1 MKKEKV
7 LEKEN
12 IFTNKKKT
20 FKIKTKTIKTK
31 TNFKLT
37 KKTKEISDQPPIEII
52 PPQIVFH
59 NVEPKKIYEIKFSI
73 RNKTLENIKVK
84 INQPKSNLFKVEYN
98 RISKIAPGLSI
109 IAKVIFRAQNKEELF
124 SNFKIF
130 TENYGVEVPIS
141 VFPPSAFLVFKP
153 FLDFGFVDVEK
164 KAKKYLKVKN
174 EGLKHGEVNF
184 IQNEGFE
191 FEIEPSSIS
200 LNPGES
206 QKVGVT
212 FFSNKTGLARQIIN
226 LKIEGHSIYKAI
238 EISANVVKNDHF
250 IFNEKG
256 EEKSSKEFKDT
267 LIGQKKKK
275 KIIIIN
281 NSPKQKKFQ
290 LNILRGS
297 HRVFP
302 EQTQLQTPFEKGR
315 ELTEQVLYADK
326 NKGIIEPYEKFE
338 LSFFFNSSITDYERV
353 MVKKIAISEKCI
365 NLDSKVYEYTAVFEF
380 ENQEKE
386 SYLQLSAFCYFPQ
399 IRFDKTSFDFDEIM
413 EKNVCS
419 KILKVKNYSDKL
431 GVKINCPREFFLH
444 CKPSKF
450 FIKPM
455 EEREV
460 EIIFKP
466 KNLGI
471 INKKLNFKINT
482 NFDVPVKI
490 FGFVHSK
497 NSNKKLQR
505 FYNSEKIEK
514 IKTKIFYIDR
524 TLKLKLPEIKS
535 LDFNKNKKSIK
546 LNPIQLKD
554 TKIKTKELSSKP
566 VNREQARI
574 INEKLDGKKLM
585 NIQVG
590 DVTLDFGK
598 IFVQSTSSKFFQIT
612 NNLTQPI
619 KARIDTK
626 KISELSNSYLK
637 PQIIPEEKRAHFK
650 LTIRSET
657 KKIIHEKISYI
668 INENH
673 VFNLL
678 VKAEVVPV
686 EIKIE
691 EKNLNFKFE
700 DDSLEMRVVKKLK
713 LINDGNS
720 DAKYRFKIP
729 AESAFEIALKEGLI
743 EKGKIKY
750 IEVVYNPKGIK
761 DKGEIIMEI
770 ENGLEKIIFCEGSS
784 NETLCKI
791 YNEHIDFGTI
801 AIGKKKLAYFE
812 LENLNNKYYSIFK
825 IDKKSLPHGVTIK
838 PEVGKIVPDDKQ
850 KFELQFTS
858 KKKIELKK
866 KEFSIFVRGS
876 KKINVFLSVK
886 TILPDIS
893 IEEPCFDFKQ
903 ITFGTKG
910 SLPFMIKNKSPINA
924 ELLLK
929 LTSPNP
935 HLQEKY
941 DCIDIIGNNDK
952 NNESIIFEKIADK
965 NENIENINSE
975 FNQICKNY
983 VFFLKANKSYNFLI
997 NFSPVK
1003 PNVYD
1008 FELPFFINGHDDTP
1022 LFIKK
1027 VSCIGSS
1034 PKFIMDPLLGVIEF
1048 QRKIIISSDSVVP
1061 EYKTLTISNPNF
1073 EEPLIWRFDKEVIE
1087 NQKLFSIIPI
1097 SGVIEPQCMISLNIG
1112 FQPLKPEKYE
1122 LSIPLYLENDDKP
1135 YTDIKLKGEGAFPKL
1150 LFDVQEVILETV
1162 PLNHK
1167 SSYVLNI
1174 FNDGYNNSN
1183 ISSSMIQEYSDI
1195 PIKLNFLNG
1204 STIGI
1209 NNPKL
1214 KVEISFISSEPIS
1227 FTTRIDFEDD
1237 QKRIFS
1243 IFVSGTCDNSI
1254 LTNYL
1259 FFLDNPKY
1267 EIGFVEK
1274 KGPQM
1279 ITVNDSLELQHSI
1292 SQSQM
1297 NSFQSTNFQKE
1308 KFKNFEKLTEMSNT
1322 IKSWFKEYGI
1332 ASIEKY
1338 PEEVINSNGSQ
1349 IYDLINFLIKN
1360 NLSKPNLSNTLKK
1373 NEKVKA
1379 IYDSY
1384 LKLLNFLKEHNA
1396 MLNTIRPHFLLSYKN
1411 LLIYF
1416 KNNSN
1421 KFVHKS
1427 YYKFSEKKYNYY
1439 SLKSWILLF
1448 NQIIKIFF
1456 VSRINLKS
1464 YKQSLSNISKFEA
1477 TNFDY
1482 SIEKNSLYSTSELLL
1497 FKWLEVLKKSTTG
1510 VKTRYF
1516 QFDNQL
1522 SDCLAFSSAIENYI
1536 LLDLK
1541 LVSQLKQN
1549 PITQEEFLFNYEKTK
1564 KIFHKYGIKDELS
1577 QKEFLYPNCLSFLLL
1592 TIHLF
1597 KTLPNFLPRGKI
1609 EFNCSLHESI
1619 TKEISFS
1626 NPANKTIIYAV
1637 RLFGHPNFKIDSED
1651 LKLEPK
1657 QNATFPINYYA
1668 NTSLPAE
1675 GKIIFQ
1681 NLKNGNSIAGAIC
1694 FNLKA
1699 KVDSRFSM
1707 RNLTIR
1713 NMNLYEMGTT
1723 EIEINNP
1730 FDKDVDFK
1738 IIVENVPYKEL
1749 KKQNKKKTKKNNN
1762 KTKNNKKKN
1771 KKSNDNKKDLKKKLI
1786 PSFFLRERRVWINK
1800 NSTSKI
1806 HLIYLPMTFETHK
1819 CNLIFL
1825 DPKVGEMQYEV
1836 VGVPKLP
1843 INQKPVFN
1851 EIKKLDEL
1859 KTLDLKI
1866 PQKNELFN
1874 IGAAKLLE
1882 KLKETNEKELV
1893 NYIKNLSKEN
1903 NSIYNVEVLPQGF
1916 FLHPS
1921 KLRFDENSQ
1930 KRVSG
1935 QNASTIAI
1943 NTLSLTP
1950 ITKTPV
1956 KDLEFKIIL
1965 KDEKKIDIKMFN
1977 LNLTILPK
1985 VVQATIEM
1993 HTTARVAIKQEIPI
2007 SNPTN
2012 VDCLVKP
2019 TFIGICNTNCFV
2031 DMNLNSF
2038 TVKKN
2043 SVFNYPVCYLNE
2055 WVGRAEAKLN
2065 LFNQYTNDNFEYIIK
2080 ADSEEPLSEN
2090 NVKFSTKAK
2099 KISEIVFEIKNPIF
2113 KSKKFKVECDIA
2125 NAEFQREVFLDFDK
2139 TCKFKINFTPK
2150 VGGQFMNA
2158 ITFKDEAGKY
2168 FWYLITLTIDPPE
2181 CADTFDI
2188 FTEIRKP
2195 IVCKIE
2201 VPNNTDKDLDFQV
2214 VFHGS
2219 GLNGEKIHYV
2229 ENNSSNK
2236 YDLIYYPF
2244 KIEKKKCKI
2253 GFLNEL
2259 EGEIWYDLNIQSVD
2273 SKPERLSI
2281 MSAEL
2286 GKTQQI
2292 SIFLKN
2298 PLIKKKVKVKCD
2310 LSKKSNFNVS
2320 ERKFILDPN
2329 QKREIIIYYKPTDL
2343 NKKETEV
2350 LNFYSKELGCWKY
2363 ILFGIG
2369 VPPTDFE
2376 TTTINSIIKKPTS
2389 KTISF
2394 KNPFDTEICVQIV
2407 LESEYK
2413 VFELLM
2419 HKTKN
2424 VMIQAR
2430 GTLQY
2435 AIKFLPSIIK
2445 TYKGKIYIKLN
2456 KKIFWVFPIKGITEA
2471 PYSNKD
2477 IILKTKS
2484 GKETEKHFSLKIEG
2498 LDNIDKKEAFTY
2510 KLQIKH
2516 KEQKNIEKWFKIKSI
2531 KDKID
2536 KNGDEISYVFSL
2548 LPYKPFKTHVEL
2560 LISRKSGGRWRV
2572 KILLEALEPDYFETF
2587 NIVSQ
2592 LNVKTNVQFKLYNND
2607 KKISSDFLAYFT
2619 QDSDTEFSVL
2629 PKKGVLQPVIKDG
2642 TDICVSYLP
2651 VEYGKLK
2658 VGKLI
2663 VENDSF
2669 MWKFLVKGA
2678 FKKYYPPNKKRRS
2691 RKVK

>member
-7 LEKEN
+7 LDKEN
-12 IFTNKKKT
+12 IYTNKKKT
-20 FKIKTKTIKTK
+20 FKIKTKTIKSK
-31 TNFKLT
+31 THLAKLS
-37 KKTKEISDQPPIEII
+37 KKSKKISNQHPIEII

-98 RISKIAPGLSI
+98 RISKIAPGLSLI
-109 IAKVIFRAQNKEELF
+109 VKVIFRAQNKEELF

-130 TENYGVEVPIS
+130 TENYGVDVPIS
-141 VFPPSAFLVFKP
+141 VFPPSAFLVFIP

-164 KAKKYLKVKN
+164 RVTKYLKIKN

-184 IQNEGFE
+184 IQNEGYE

-200 LNPGES
+200 LNSGES
-206 QKVGVT
+206 QKVAVT

-226 LKIEGHSIYKAI
+226 LKIDGHSIYKAV
-238 EISANVVKNDHF
+238 EISANVVKNNHF
-250 IFNEKG
+250 IFNEEG
-256 EEKSSKEFKDT
+256 EEISSIEFKDT
-267 LIGQKKKK
+267 LIGQKKQK
-275 KIIIIN
+275 KIIIVN
-281 NSPKQKKFQ
+281 NSPKEKRFN

-315 ELTEQVLYADK
+315 ELTEQVLYSDK
-326 NKGIIEPYEKFE
+326 NKGVIEPYGKFE

-353 MVKKIAISEKCI
+353 MVKKIAISENSL

-380 ENQEKE
+380 ENFEKE
-386 SYLQLSAFCYFPQ
+386 SNLQLSAFCYYPQ
-399 IRFDKTSFDFDEIM
+399 IRFDKSSFDFDE
-413 EKNVCS
+413 VLARSVSS
-419 KILKVKNYSDKL
+419 KILTLKNYSDKL

-444 CKPSKF
+444 CNPQKF

-455 EEREV
+455 EERQV

-471 INKKLNFKINT
+471 INKKLNFKVNKI
-482 NFDVPVKI
+482 FDVPVKI

-497 NSNKKLQR
+497 NSNKKLTR

-524 TLKLKLPEIKS
+524 TSKLKLPEIKNI
-535 LDFNKNKKSIK
+535 DFHKNKKTMKFNS
-546 LNPIQLKD
+546 IQLND
-554 TKIKTKELSSKP
+554 TKTKTKEFSSKP
-566 VNREQARI
+566 SNREQARI
-574 INEKLDGKKLM
+574 LNEKLDGKKLM
-585 NIQVG
+585 DIQV
-590 DVTLDFGK
+590 DEVTLDFGK
-598 IFVQSTSSKFFQIT
+598 IFVQSTSSKFFQIK
-612 NNLTQPI
+612 NNLNQPI

-626 KISELSNSYLK
+626 KIFELSNSYLK
-637 PQIIPEEKRAHFK
+637 GQIIPEEKTAHFRI
-650 LTIRSET
+650 TIRSET
-657 KKIIHEKISYI
+657 KKTIHEKISYI

-673 VFNLL
+673 VFNIL
-678 VKAEVVPV
+678 VKADIIPV

-729 AESAFEIALKEGLI
+729 TESPFEILIKEGII
-743 EKGKIKY
+743 EKGKVAY
-750 IEVVYNPKGIK
+750 IEVVYNPRGIK

-791 YNEHIDFGTI
+791 HNEHIDFGTI

-825 IDKKSLPHGVTIK
+825 IDKKSLPAGVIIK

-850 KFELQFTS
+850 KFELQFIS

-866 KEFSIFVRGS
+866 REFFIFVRGS
-876 KKINVFLSVK
+876 KRISVYLSVT

-893 IEEPCFDFKQ
+893 IEQACFDFKQ

-910 SLPFMIKNKSPINA
+910 TLPFMISNKSPINA

-941 DCIDIIGNNDK
+941 DCIDIVGNNDK

-965 NENIENINSE
+965 NENVENINSNE
-975 FNQICKNY
+975 FNQVYKNF

-1008 FELPFFINGHDDTP
+1008 FELPFFINGHDESP
-1022 LFIKK
+1022 LFVKK

-1048 QRKIIISSDSVVP
+1048 PRKIIISSDSVVP

-1073 EEPLIWRFDKEVIE
+1073 EEPLVWRFDKDVIE
-1087 NQKLFSIIPI
+1087 DQKLFSVMPI

-1135 YTDIKLKGEGAFPKL
+1135 YTDIKFKGEGAFPKL

-1167 SSYVLNI
+1167 SSFILNI
-1174 FNDGYNNSN
+1174 FNDGYSNSN
-1183 ISSSMIQEYSDI
+1183 ITSSMIQEYSDI

-1214 KVEISFISSEPIS
+1214 KVEISFISAEPIS

-1243 IFVSGTCDNSI
+1243 IFVSGTSDNSI

-1292 SQSQM
+1292 SQSQI
-1297 NSFQSTNFQKE
+1297 NSYQSSNFQKE
-1308 KFKNFEKLTEMSNT
+1308 KYKNIEKLTEMANT

-1338 PEEVINSNGSQ
+1338 PEEVINNNGAQ

-1360 NLSKPNLSNTLKK
+1360 NLSKPNLSNSLKK

-1416 KNNSN
+1416 KNNKN
-1421 KFVHKS
+1421 KFVHNS
-1427 YYKFSEKKYNYY
+1427 YYKFSEKKFNYY

-1456 VSRINLKS
+1456 ISRINLKS
-1464 YKQSLSNISKFEA
+1464 YKQSLTSISKFEVS
-1477 TNFDY
+1477 NFDY
-1482 SIEKNSLYSTSELLL
+1482 PIEKNCLYSIPELLL
-1497 FKWLEVLKKSTTG
+1497 FKWLEVLKKNTTG
-1510 VKTRYF
+1510 IKTRYF

-1549 PITQEEFLFNYEKTK
+1549 PVTQEEYLFNYEKTK
-1564 KIFHKYGIKDELS
+1564 KILHKYGIKDELS

-1592 TIHLF
+1592 TVHLF

-1609 EFNCSLHESI
+1609 DFNCSLHESI

-1657 QNATFPINYYA
+1657 QNATFPIHYYA

-1699 KVDSRFSM
+1699 KVESRFSM

-1713 NMNLYEMGTT
+1713 NMNLYEIGTT

-1738 IIVENVPYKEL
+1738 IIV
-1749 KKQNKKKTKKNNN
+1749 
-1762 KTKNNKKKN
+1762 
-1771 KKSNDNKKDLKKKLI
+1771 
-1786 PSFFLRERRVWINK
+1786 
-1800 NSTSKI
+1800 
-1806 HLIYLPMTFETHK
+1806 
-1819 CNLIFL
+1819 
-1825 DPKVGEMQYEV
+1825 
-1836 VGVPKLP
+1836 
-1843 INQKPVFN
+1843 
-1851 EIKKLDEL
+1851 
-1859 KTLDLKI
+1859 
-1866 PQKNELFN
+1866 
-1874 IGAAKLLE
+1874 
-1882 KLKETNEKELV
+1882 
-1893 NYIKNLSKEN
+1893 
-1903 NSIYNVEVLPQGF
+1903 
-1916 FLHPS
+1916 
-1921 KLRFDENSQ
+1921 
-1930 KRVSG
+1930 
-1935 QNASTIAI
+1935 
-1943 NTLSLTP
+1943 
-1950 ITKTPV
+1950 
-1956 KDLEFKIIL
+1956 
-1965 KDEKKIDIKMFN
+1965 KMF
-1977 LNLTILPK
+1977 
-1985 VVQATIEM
+1985 
-1993 HTTARVAIKQEIPI
+1993 
-2007 SNPTN
+2007 
-2012 VDCLVKP
+2012 
-2019 TFIGICNTNCFV
+2019 
-2031 DMNLNSF
+2031 
-2038 TVKKN
+2038 
-2043 SVFNYPVCYLNE
+2043 
-2055 WVGRAEAKLN
+2055 
-2065 LFNQYTNDNFEYIIK
+2065 
-2080 ADSEEPLSEN
+2080 
-2090 NVKFSTKAK
+2090 
-2099 KISEIVFEIKNPIF
+2099 
-2113 KSKKFKVECDIA
+2113 
-2125 NAEFQREVFLDFDK
+2125 
-2139 TCKFKINFTPK
+2139 
-2150 VGGQFMNA
+2150 
-2158 ITFKDEAGKY
+2158 
-2168 FWYLITLTIDPPE
+2168 
-2181 CADTFDI
+2181 
-2188 FTEIRKP
+2188 
-2195 IVCKIE
+2195 
-2201 VPNNTDKDLDFQV
+2201 
-2214 VFHGS
+2214 
-2219 GLNGEKIHYV
+2219 
-2229 ENNSSNK
+2229 
-2236 YDLIYYPF
+2236 
-2244 KIEKKKCKI
+2244 
-2253 GFLNEL
+2253 
-2259 EGEIWYDLNIQSVD
+2259 
-2273 SKPERLSI
+2273 
-2281 MSAEL
+2281 
-2286 GKTQQI
+2286 
-2292 SIFLKN
+2292 
-2298 PLIKKKVKVKCD
+2298 LIK
-2310 LSKKSNFNVS
+2310 
-2320 ERKFILDPN
+2320 R
-2329 QKREIIIYYKPTDL
+2329 
-2343 NKKETEV
+2343 
-2350 LNFYSKELGCWKY
+2350 
-2363 ILFGIG
+2363 
-2369 VPPTDFE
+2369 
-2376 TTTINSIIKKPTS
+2376 
-2389 KTISF
+2389 
-2394 KNPFDTEICVQIV
+2394 
-2407 LESEYK
+2407 
-2413 VFELLM
+2413 
-2419 HKTKN
+2419 
-2424 VMIQAR
+2424 
-2430 GTLQY
+2430 
-2435 AIKFLPSIIK
+2435 
-2445 TYKGKIYIKLN
+2445 
-2456 KKIFWVFPIKGITEA
+2456 
-2471 PYSNKD
+2471 
-2477 IILKTKS
+2477 
-2484 GKETEKHFSLKIEG
+2484 
-2498 LDNIDKKEAFTY
+2498 
-2510 KLQIKH
+2510 
-2516 KEQKNIEKWFKIKSI
+2516 
-2531 KDKID
+2531 
-2536 KNGDEISYVFSL
+2536 
-2548 LPYKPFKTHVEL
+2548 
-2560 LISRKSGGRWRV
+2560 
-2572 KILLEALEPDYFETF
+2572 
-2587 NIVSQ
+2587 
-2592 LNVKTNVQFKLYNND
+2592 
-2607 KKISSDFLAYFT
+2607 
-2619 QDSDTEFSVL
+2619 
-2629 PKKGVLQPVIKDG
+2629 
-2642 TDICVSYLP
+2642 
-2651 VEYGKLK
+2651 
-2658 VGKLI
+2658 
-2663 VENDSF
+2663 
-2669 MWKFLVKGA
+2669 
-2678 FKKYYPPNKKRRS
+2678 
-2691 RKVK
+2691 